1 MVRSVFVGLV
11 VGNDA
16 LLGRACAPWGTRE
29 RVRAV
34 FCTGTTIIS
43 YNLRY
48 IVRTLKGKYNKLTY
62 TYINSKQIEI
72 LVDVIYRDK

>member
-1 MVRSVFVGLV
+1 MVEAVFVGLV

-34 FCTGTTIIS
+34 FYTGTTIIS

-72 LVDVIYRDK
+72 LVDVIYRDE